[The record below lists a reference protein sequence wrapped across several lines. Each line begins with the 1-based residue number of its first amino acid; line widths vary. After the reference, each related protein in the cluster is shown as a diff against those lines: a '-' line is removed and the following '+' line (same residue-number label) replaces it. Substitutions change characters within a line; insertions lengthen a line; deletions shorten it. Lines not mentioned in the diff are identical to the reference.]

1 MFAQLR
7 PKPAEFHVFDT
18 TLRDGS
24 QQEGLNLSVSDK
36 LAIAALLDELGVGFI
51 EGGWPGANPNDTSF
65 FAAMAEG
72 ALALRNAQLVAFG
85 FTRRVGMK
93 AADDPLTAAL
103 RDSRAPYAC
112 IVAKSH
118 DRHVEQ
124 ALRTTLAENLAMI
137 TDTVTHLR
145 SEGQRVFVDC
155 EHFFDGYRENPA
167 YALEAVRTAAE
178 AGADVVVLCDTN
190 GGMLPPWVGEIVA
203 TASEI
208 GVPLGIHAHN
218 DTGCAVA
225 NTLAAVDAGAMHV
238 QGTVNGYG
246 ERTGNAELVSVVANL
261 ELKYGWP
268 LLPAGSLRE
277 ATRLAHAIAEVTN
290 VPPSA
295 RQPYVGLSSFAH
307 KAGLHA
313 SAIKVDPNLYQHID
327 PGLVGNDMR
336 MLVSDMAGRANIQM
350 KGEELGFDLSDRALA
365 SRITDLVKDAEAAGY
380 TYEAADASF
389 ELLLRRELDQLP
401 EYFSIQSW
409 RVFTQ
414 GHPSRAG
421 QIHGGETDTE
431 CTVRLTA
438 RGQSQRVVGEGNGP
452 VNALDH
458 AVRAAL
464 LPAYPAVG
472 SVRTDR
478 LPGTHPRPGARDRR
492 HRTGADPDHGRPARL
507 DHGRRR
513 AEHHRGLLGSVER
526 GLSLRPYSCR
536 RRRGARAQRSAAGEA
551 GDLSPRS
558 ARRRASSDT
567 GPAPDPDKLS
577 QCALPGSPT
586 AGILST
592 AWSNWPRTVAG
603 IPIRFR
609 CSPATR
615 WPRRSSSPG
624 NAKNSTGYA
633 CSLR

>member
-1 MFAQLR
+1 MPVQPR

-24 QQEGLNLSVSDK
+24 QQEGLSLSVSDK

-51 EGGWPGANPNDTSF
+51 EGGWPGANPGDTAF
-65 FAAMAEG
+65 FSAMAEG
-72 ALALRNAQLVAFG
+72 QLRLRNARLVAFG
-85 FTRRVGMK
+85 FTRRVGTT

-103 RDSRAPYAC
+103 RDSRAPVAC

-124 ALRTTLAENLAMI
+124 ALRTTLRENLDMI

-145 SEGQRVFVDC
+145 AEGQRVFVDC
-155 EHFFDGYRENPA
+155 EHFFDGFRRNRG

-178 AGADVVVLCDTN
+178 AGAEVVVLCDTN
-190 GGMLPPWVGEIVA
+190 GGMLPTWVGDIV
-203 TASEI
+203 SEAAEV
-208 GVPLGIHAHN
+208 GVPLGIHCHN

-246 ERTGNAELVSVVANL
+246 ERTGNADLLSVVANL

-313 SAIKVDPNLYQHID
+313 SAIKVDPNLYQHTD
-327 PGLVGNDMR
+327 PALVGNDMR
-336 MLVSDMAGRANIQM
+336 MLVSHMAGRANVQI
-350 KGEELGFDLSDRALA
+350 KGEELGFDLSDRELA
-365 SRITDLVKDAEAAGY
+365 ARITDRVKDAEAAGY

-389 ELLLRRELDQLP
+389 ELLLRRELGQLP
-401 EYFSIQSW
+401 EFFRVHSW

-414 GHPSRAG
+414 STHG
-421 QIHGGETDTE
+421 QETDTE

-438 RGQSQRVVGEGNGP
+438 KGQSQRVVGEGNGP

-458 AVRAAL
+458 AIRKAL
-464 LPAYPAVG
+464 LSAYPAVEKFELIDYK
-472 SVRTDR
+472 VRILDQGHGTDATVR
-478 LPGTHPRPGARDRR
+478 VLIETTDGMSAWTTVGVGQNIIEASWEALCEAYLYGLIHTDDASELPAAELAMAR
-492 HRTGADPDHGRPARL
+492 
-507 DHGRRR
+507 
-513 AEHHRGLLGSVER
+513 
-526 GLSLRPYSCR
+526 
-536 RRRGARAQRSAAGEA
+536 
-551 GDLSPRS
+551 
-558 ARRRASSDT
+558 
-567 GPAPDPDKLS
+567 
-577 QCALPGSPT
+577 
-586 AGILST
+586 
-592 AWSNWPRTVAG
+592 
-603 IPIRFR
+603 
-609 CSPATR
+609 
-615 WPRRSSSPG
+615 
-624 NAKNSTGYA
+624 
-633 CSLR
+633 

>member
-24 QQEGLNLSVSDK
+24 QQEGLNLSVADK
-36 LAIAALLDELGVGFI
+36 LTIAGLLDELGVGFV
-51 EGGWPGANPNDTSF
+51 EGGWPGANPNDTAF
-65 FAAMAEG
+65 FAAMADG
-72 ALALRNAQLVAFG
+72 AHALRSATLVAFG
-85 FTRRVGMK
+85 FTRRVGMR

-103 RDSRAPYAC
+103 RDSRAPVAC

-124 ALRTTLAENLAMI
+124 ALRTTLRENLDMI
-137 TDTVTHLR
+137 ADTVSHLR
-145 SEGQRVFVDC
+145 AEGQRVFVDC

-178 AGADVVVLCDTN
+178 AGAEVVVLCDTN
-190 GGMLPPWVGEIVA
+190 GGMLPPWVGEIVTEAAA
-203 TASEI
+203 T
-208 GVPLGIHAHN
+208 GVQLGIHAHN

-246 ERTGNAELVSVVANL
+246 ERTGNAELISVVANL

-268 LLPAGSLRE
+268 LLPAGSLQE
-277 ATRLAHAIAEVTN
+277 ASRIAHAIAEVTN
-290 VPPSA
+290 VPSSA

-327 PGLVGNDMR
+327 PAVVGNDMR

-350 KGEELGFDLSDRALA
+350 KGEELGFDLSDRELA
-365 SRITDLVKDAEAAGY
+365 SRITGRVKDAEAAGY

-401 EYFSIQSW
+401 EYFAVHSW

-414 GHPSRAG
+414 GHPRPGAE
-421 QIHGGETDTE
+421 GETDTE

-438 RGQSQRVVGEGNGP
+438 KGQSQRVVGEGNGP

-458 AVRAAL
+458 AVRNAL
-464 LPAYPAVG
+464 LPAYPVVG
-472 SVRTDR
+472 RFELIDYRVRILDQGHGTDATVR
-478 LPGTHPRPGARDRR
+478 VLIQTTD
-492 HRTGADPDHGRPARL
+492 
-507 DHGRRR
+507 GRRAWTTVGVGQNIIEASWEALSDAYLYGLIH
-513 AEHHRGLLGSVER
+513 AES
-526 GLSLRPYSCR
+526 
-536 RRRGARAQRSAAGEA
+536 
-551 GDLSPRS
+551 
-558 ARRRASSDT
+558 
-567 GPAPDPDKLS
+567 PAPAAEPAI
-577 QCALPGSPT
+577 QE
-586 AGILST
+586 
-592 AWSNWPRTVAG
+592 RVAV
-603 IPIRFR
+603 
-609 CSPATR
+609 
-615 WPRRSSSPG
+615 
-624 NAKNSTGYA
+624 
-633 CSLR
+633 

>member
-1 MFAQLR
+1 MFSELR

-24 QQEGLNLSVSDK
+24 QQEGLNLSVADK

-51 EGGWPGANPNDTSF
+51 EGGWPGANPNDTAF

-72 ALALRNAQLVAFG
+72 ALHLRNAQLVSFG
-85 FTRRVGMK
+85 FTRRVGMR

-103 RDSRAPYAC
+103 RDSRAPIAC

-124 ALRTTLAENLAMI
+124 ALRTTLAENLDMI
-137 TDTVTHLR
+137 ADTVTHLR
-145 SEGQRVFVDC
+145 AEGQRVFVDC
-155 EHFFDGYRENPA
+155 EHFFDGYRENSA

-178 AGADVVVLCDTN
+178 AGAEVVVLCDTN
-190 GGMLPPWVGEIVA
+190 GGMLPPWIGEIV
-203 TASEI
+203 TAAGEI

-218 DTGCAVA
+218 DSGCAVA
-225 NTLAAVDAGAMHV
+225 NTLAAVDAGAMQV

-246 ERTGNAELVSVVANL
+246 ERTGNAELISVVANL

-277 ATRLAHAIAEVTN
+277 ATRIAHAIAEVTN
-290 VPPSA
+290 APSSA

-327 PGLVGNDMR
+327 PALVGNDMR
-336 MLVSDMAGRANIQM
+336 MLVSDMAGRANIQI
-350 KGEELGFDLSDRALA
+350 KGEELGFDLSDRDLA
-365 SRITDLVKDAEAAGY
+365 SRITERVKDAEAAGY

-401 EYFSIQSW
+401 EYFSVHSW

-414 GHPSRAG
+414 GYPARHA
-421 QIHGGETDTE
+421 QATHGLLGEQETDTE

-438 RGQSQRVVGEGNGP
+438 KGESQRVVGEGNGP

-458 AVRAAL
+458 AVRNAL
-464 LPAYPAVG
+464 YPAYPVVEKFQLVDYRVRILDQGHGTDATVRVLIQTTDGMRGWTTVG
-472 SVRTDR
+472 VGQNIVEASWEALSDAY
-478 LPGTHPRPGARDRR
+478 LYGLIH
-492 HRTGADPDHGRPARL
+492 
-507 DHGRRR
+507 
-513 AEHHRGLLGSVER
+513 AEHAVE
-526 GLSLRPYSCR
+526 PIAER
-536 RRRGARAQRSAAGEA
+536 RETAR
-551 GDLSPRS
+551 
-558 ARRRASSDT
+558 
-567 GPAPDPDKLS
+567 
-577 QCALPGSPT
+577 
-586 AGILST
+586 I
-592 AWSNWPRTVAG
+592 
-603 IPIRFR
+603 
-609 CSPATR
+609 
-615 WPRRSSSPG
+615 
-624 NAKNSTGYA
+624 
-633 CSLR
+633 